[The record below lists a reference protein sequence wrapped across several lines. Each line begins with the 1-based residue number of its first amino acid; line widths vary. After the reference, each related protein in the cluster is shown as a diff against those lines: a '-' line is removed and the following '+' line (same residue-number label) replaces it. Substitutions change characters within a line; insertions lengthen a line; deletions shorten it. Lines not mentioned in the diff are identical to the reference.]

1 MQIGCGEEG
10 EHICMAYKTNRWV
23 SLRHEALLEE
33 GVGNWKNVVRIC
45 GERRV
50 RPEILFYEA
59 AYK

>member
-33 GVGNWKNVVRIC
+33 VRRNSYLLSFKN
-45 GERRV
+45 
-50 RPEILFYEA
+50 
-59 AYK
+59 